1 VIFLNYL
8 RIIDKTKFKK
18 MRMIKTASFFLLM
31 FIASSVCGQSILQDY
46 FNGNKDSMVA
56 EATKLIN
63 MPDPA
68 FKPYQLKN
76 NNLETKKESDHGHVN
91 SFKSFYFT
99 VRDNKKIFAYQFPH
113 KSNNTIIFIH
123 GVKSTGFEYNKTA
136 KLLQEA
142 TKAEVFAID
151 LRGHGKSAGKD
162 GDVDYINQYADDI
175 IDIVKFLRKQ
185 KPKGKII
192 IAGHSMGG
200 GVTLNYAMNKN
211 KLKIDGILLF
221 APLIGHNSPAIQQSQ
236 PAVTDT
242 LEPGMKIHIGRI
254 IGLKMFNELGNHSK
268 DSLPVLFFNMPE
280 KMPLRKYTY
289 RANMSMAP
297 EDYAEGL
304 KSISVPALV
313 IIGSRD
319 EAFNAEIL
327 KKAVT
332 ENSKAKVQ
340 IIKEATHSSIKYN
353 KQGFE
358 EVKKWFVAL

>member
-1 VIFLNYL
+1 
-8 RIIDKTKFKK
+8 
-18 MRMIKTASFFLLM
+18 M
-31 FIASSVCGQSILQDY
+31 
-46 FNGNKDSMVA
+46 
-56 EATKLIN
+56 
-63 MPDPA
+63 
-68 FKPYQLKN
+68 
-76 NNLETKKESDHGHVN
+76 
-91 SFKSFYFT
+91 
-99 VRDNKKIFAYQFPH
+99 
-113 KSNNTIIFIH
+113 
-123 GVKSTGFEYNKTA
+123 
-136 KLLQEA
+136 
-142 TKAEVFAID
+142 
-151 LRGHGKSAGKD
+151 
-162 GDVDYINQYADDI
+162 
-175 IDIVKFLRKQ
+175 
-185 KPKGKII
+185 
-192 IAGHSMGG
+192 
-200 GVTLNYAMNKN
+200 
-211 KLKIDGILLF
+211 F

-340 IIKEATHSSIKYN
+340 IINEATHSSIKYN